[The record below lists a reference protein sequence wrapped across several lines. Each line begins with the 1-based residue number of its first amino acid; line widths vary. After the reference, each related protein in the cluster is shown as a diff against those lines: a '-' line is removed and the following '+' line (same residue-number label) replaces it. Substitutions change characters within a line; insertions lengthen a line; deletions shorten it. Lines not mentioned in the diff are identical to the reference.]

1 MSTSPNLNLELL
13 DSSLW
18 QSTYFKDFIN
28 ALSGTSDTSN
38 MMIIDAAIA
47 ALRSEKAS
55 LVDGKVPSSQLP
67 DITKEQ
73 VGLGNVDNT
82 SDLNKPISAAVQA
95 ALDELSIQIGNVGVL
110 LDEVNGEVV

>member
-1 MSTSPNLNLELL
+1 MSTSPNLNLELM

-18 QSTYFKDFIN
+18 QSTYFKDFVN

-47 ALRSEKAS
+47 ALQSGKAS
-55 LVDGKVPSSQLP
+55 LMNGKVPSSQLP
-67 DITKEQ
+67 DVTKAQ

-82 SDLNKPISAAVQA
+82 SDLNKPISTAVQA
-95 ALDELSIQIGNVGVL
+95 ALDELDEQIGNIGAL